1 MVTDLLTE
9 TNRRLREA
17 APENAAALRALN
29 APVVAFSETMG
40 QNDRALRNFLFE
52 HMYRHPRIIGMTA
65 AAREV
70 VRDLFANYMARPEY
84 LPEAWRPGA
93 ADPDRSVQ
101 ARLVADYIAGMTDR
115 FAQEEH
121 GKIPGR
127 DGKN

>member
-1 MVTDLLTE
+1 MRD
-9 TNRRLREA
+9 
-17 APENAAALRALN
+17 
-29 APVVAFSETMG
+29 
-40 QNDRALRNFLFE
+40 FLFQ
-52 HMYRHPRIIGMTA
+52 HMYRHQRITRRTA

-70 VRDLFANYMARPEY
+70 VRELFANYMARPEL

-93 ADPDRSVQ
+93 VDSGSAAR

-121 GKIPGR
+121 GKLLGR